1 MLKGHP
7 KGLLVAFFANM
18 GERFGFYTMMGILVL
33 FLQARFGLAEENAG
47 LIYSIFYAAI
57 YALALVGGI
66 VADRFAGMKKTI
78 TLGIVMMALGYF
90 ILALPVIGIEM
101 GLIPVCFGL
110 FVIAFGNGMFKGN
123 LQAVV
128 GNLYEKK
135 EYAHLRDSAFSIFY
149 MGINI
154 GALFAPTVAVKL
166 RDWYLGTQGMIAN
179 KNLPALCHSYMG
191 GTQDATTTQNLQ
203 ILADNASMNGAVN
216 NLGEF
221 ASSYINAFSTGYNY
235 AFGFAAMMML
245 VSLLVYF
252 IFNKHLAPGFAL
264 PVATTADGKAVAEMP
279 AKEVKERIVA
289 LCLVFAVVIFFWMSF
304 HQNGLTMTFFARDY
318 TSPNVA
324 PDTSFWFD
332 LSVLLPIFAAAL
344 GIYMMIKKIATSKER
359 LIGAL
364 LTVGFGIVAYY
375 TFNSLPASIEVSP
388 ELFQHL
394 NPFFIV
400 SLTPVVVGMFSWLNK
415 KGIEPT
421 APRKIAYGMIL
432 ASAGFV
438 VLLVSSLGLASPAD
452 IKADPTSFTAAA
464 DGISPY
470 WLISTY
476 FILTIAELFL
486 SPMGISFVS
495 KVAPPKFKGMMQGL
509 WLCATA
515 VGNQLLFVGAIF
527 YNSTALWITWGFF
540 VVCCLVSAAVMFSL
554 LKRIERVA
562 K

>member
-33 FLQARFGLAEENAG
+33 FLQARFGLDGKTAG
-47 LIYSIFYAAI
+47 IIYSVFYAAI

-66 VADRFAGMKKTI
+66 VADRVAGMKKTI

-90 ILALPVIGIEM
+90 ILALPVIGITM
-101 GLIPVCFGL
+101 GLVPVCFGL

-135 EYAHLRDSAFSIFY
+135 EYSHLRDSAFSIFY

-166 RDWYLGTQGMIAN
+166 RDWYLNSQNFGYDSSLPAVCHNYIAN
-179 KNLPALCHSYMG
+179 PGNPEVAS
-191 GTQDATTTQNLQ
+191 NLQ
-203 ILADNASMNGAVN
+203 MLAEKASLNGAVN
-216 NLGEF
+216 DLGSF
-221 ASSYINAFSTGYNY
+221 ASSYVEAFSTGYNY

-245 VSLLVYF
+245 VSLIVYF
-252 IFNKHLAPGFAL
+252 VFNKHLAPGFAV
-264 PVATTADGKAVAEMP
+264 PVATTADGKVVAEMP

-304 HQNGLTMTFFARDY
+304 HQNGLSLTFYARDF
-318 TSPNVA
+318 VA
-324 PDTSFWFD
+324 SSVPASTAFWFY
-332 LSVLLPIFAAAL
+332 LSVLLPIFGTAL
-344 GIYMMIKKIATSKER
+344 GIYMLIKKGATSKDR
-359 LIGAL
+359 LIGVVMTA
-364 LTVGFGIVAYY
+364 VFGILAYY
-375 TFNSLPASIEVSP
+375 LYNQLPADNTISA

-400 SLTPVVVGMFSWLNK
+400 SLTPVVVGIFSWLNK
-415 KGIEPT
+415 KGMEPT

-432 ASAGFV
+432 ASVGFV
-438 VLLVSSLGLASPAD
+438 LVLISSLNLASPAELNGVPSPD
-452 IKADPTSFTAAA
+452 R
-464 DGISPY
+464 ISPY
-470 WLISTY
+470 WLVGTY

-495 KVAPPKFKGMMQGL
+495 KVAPPKFKGIMQGL

-515 VGNQLLFVGAIF
+515 VGNQLLFVGAIL
-527 YNSTALWITWGFF
+527 YDSTALWITWGFF
-540 VVCCLVSAAVMFSL
+540 VVCCLISAAVMFSL

>member
-33 FLQARFGLAEENAG
+33 FLQARFGLDGKTAG
-47 LIYSIFYAAI
+47 IIYSVFYAAI

-66 VADRFAGMKKTI
+66 VADRVAGMKKTI

-90 ILALPVIGIEM
+90 ILALPVLGISM

-135 EYAHLRDSAFSIFY
+135 EYSHLRDSAFSIFY

-166 RDWYLGTQGMIAN
+166 RDWYLNSQGFGFDSSLPAVCHNYINTQGAN
-179 KNLPALCHSYMG
+179 PEVTS
-191 GTQDATTTQNLQ
+191 NLQ
-203 ILADNASMNGAVN
+203 MLAEKASLNGAVN
-216 NLGEF
+216 DLGSF
-221 ASSYINAFSTGYNY
+221 ASSYVEAFSTGYNY
-235 AFGFAAMMML
+235 AFGFAAIMML
-245 VSLLVYF
+245 VSLIVYF
-252 IFNKHLAPGFAL
+252 VFNKHLAPGFAV
-264 PVATTADGKAVAEMP
+264 PQATTADGKVVAEMP

-304 HQNGLTMTFFARDY
+304 HQNGLSLTFYARDF
-318 TSPNVA
+318 VA
-324 PDTSFWFD
+324 SSVPANTAFWFY
-332 LSVLLPIFAAAL
+332 LSVLLPIFGTAL
-344 GIYMMIKKIATSKER
+344 GIYMLIKRGATSKDR
-359 LIGAL
+359 LIGIVMTA
-364 LTVGFGIVAYY
+364 VFGAVAYY
-375 TFNSLPASIEVSP
+375 LYNQLPADNTISA

-400 SLTPVVVGMFSWLNK
+400 SLTPVVVGIFSWLNK
-415 KGIEPT
+415 KGMEPS

-432 ASAGFV
+432 AAVGFV
-438 VLLVSSLGLASPAD
+438 VVLISALGLASPAD
-452 IKADPTSFTAAA
+452 LNGVPSPDR
-464 DGISPY
+464 ISPY
-470 WLISTY
+470 WLIGTY

-515 VGNQLLFVGAIF
+515 VGNQLLFVGALL
-527 YNSTALWITWGFF
+527 YDSTALWITWGFF
-540 VVCCLVSAAVMFSL
+540 VVCCLISAAVMFSL

>member
-33 FLQARFGLAEENAG
+33 FLQARFGLDGKTAG
-47 LIYSIFYAAI
+47 IIYSVFYAAI

-90 ILALPVIGIEM
+90 ILALPVVGIQM

-135 EYAHLRDSAFSIFY
+135 EYSHLRDSAFSIFY

-166 RDWYLGTQGMIAN
+166 RDWYLNSQGLGYDAS
-179 KNLPALCHSYMG
+179 LPSVCHTYMNG
-191 GTQDATTTQNLQ
+191 GEGVAENLQ
-203 ILADNASMNGAVN
+203 VLAGKASLNGVVGD
-216 NLGEF
+216 LGAF
-221 ASSYINAFSTGYNY
+221 ASKYVEAFSTGYNY
-235 AFGFAAMMML
+235 AFGFAAIMML
-245 VSLLVYF
+245 LSLVIYF
-252 IFNKHLAPGFAL
+252 VFNKHLAPGFAV
-264 PVATTADGKAVAEMP
+264 PAAVTADGKVVAEMP

-304 HQNGLTMTFFARDY
+304 HQNGLTLTFYARDF
-318 TSPNVA
+318 VA
-324 PDTSFWFD
+324 SSVPPSTAFWFY
-332 LSVLLPIFAAAL
+332 LSVLLPIFGAAV
-344 GIYMMIKKIATSKER
+344 GGYMLIKKGATSKDR
-359 LIGAL
+359 VIGIILAAVFGAL
-364 LTVGFGIVAYY
+364 AYY
-375 TFNSLPASIEVSP
+375 QYTSLPLDNSISA

-400 SLTPVVVGMFSWLNK
+400 ALTPIVVGIFSWLNK
-415 KGIEPT
+415 KGLEPT

-432 ASAGFV
+432 AAVGFV
-438 VLLVSSLGLASPAD
+438 VVLVSSLGLSSPAEL
-452 IKADPTSFTAAA
+452 
-464 DGISPY
+464 DGVPSPDRISPY
-470 WLISTY
+470 WLIGTY

-515 VGNQLLFVGAIF
+515 IGNQLLFIGAIF
-527 YNSTALWITWGFF
+527 YESTALWITWAFF
-540 VVCCLVSAAVMFSL
+540 VLCCLISAAVMFGL

>member
-47 LIYSIFYAAI
+47 LIYSVFYAAI

-66 VADRFAGMKKTI
+66 VADRVAGMKKTI

-135 EYAHLRDSAFSIFY
+135 EYSHLRDSAFSIFY
-149 MGINI
+149 MGINV

-166 RDWYLGTQGMIAN
+166 RDWYLNSQGFIAN
-179 KNLPALCHSYMG
+179 KKLPALCHEYI
-191 GTQDATTTQNLQ
+191 GTGTSSADLQ
-203 ILADNASMNGAVN
+203 MLAEKASLNGSVN
-216 NLGEF
+216 DLGSF
-221 ASSYINAFSTGYNY
+221 ASSYIEAFSTGYNY
-235 AFGFAAMMML
+235 AFGFAAIMML
-245 VSLLVYF
+245 VSLIVYF
-252 IFNKHLAPGFAL
+252 VFNKHLVPGFAV
-264 PVATTADGKAVAEMP
+264 PAATTADGKVVAEMP

-304 HQNGLTMTFFARDY
+304 HQNGLTLTFFARDY

-324 PDTSFWFD
+324 PATSFWFD
-332 LSVLLPIFAAAL
+332 LSVLLPIFGAAL
-344 GIYMMIKKIATSKER
+344 GIYMLIKKIATSKER
-359 LIGAL
+359 LIGLVLAG
-364 LTVGFGIVAYY
+364 GFGALAYY
-375 TFNSLPASIEVSP
+375 TFNQLPASTEVSP

-400 SLTPVVVGMFSWLNK
+400 SLTPIVVGIFSWLNK
-415 KGIEPT
+415 KGLEPT

-432 ASAGFV
+432 ASLGFV
-438 VLLVSSLGLASPAD
+438 VLLIASLNLASPAD
-452 IKADPTSFTAAA
+452 VKGGMAATE
-464 DGISPY
+464 GISPY

-476 FILTIAELFL
+476 FVLTIAELFL

-515 VGNQLLFVGAIF
+515 VGNQLLFIGAIF

-540 VVCCLVSAAVMFSL
+540 VVCCIVSAIVMFSL

>member
-33 FLQARFGLAEENAG
+33 FLQARFGLDGKTAG
-47 LIYSIFYAAI
+47 IIYSVFYAAI

-66 VADRFAGMKKTI
+66 VADRVAGMKKTI
-78 TLGIVMMALGYF
+78 TLGIVMMAIGYF
-90 ILALPVIGIEM
+90 ILALPVLGITM
-101 GLIPVCFGL
+101 GLVPVCLGL

-135 EYAHLRDSAFSIFY
+135 EYSHLRDSAFSIFY

-166 RDWYLGTQGMIAN
+166 RDWYLNSQGFGFDSS
-179 KNLPALCHSYMG
+179 LPAVCHNYINTNG
-191 GTQDATTTQNLQ
+191 ANPEVVTNLQ
-203 ILADNASMNGAVN
+203 SLAEKASLNGAVN
-216 NLGEF
+216 DLGSF
-221 ASSYINAFSTGYNY
+221 ASSYVEAFSTGYNY
-235 AFGFAAMMML
+235 AFGFAALMML
-245 VSLLVYF
+245 VSLIVYF
-252 IFNKHLAPGFAL
+252 VFNKHLAPGFAV
-264 PVATTADGKAVAEMP
+264 PQATTADGKVVAEMP

-304 HQNGLTMTFFARDY
+304 HQNGLSLTFYARDF
-318 TSPNVA
+318 VA
-324 PDTSFWFD
+324 SSVPANTAFWFY
-332 LSVLLPIFAAAL
+332 LSVLLPIFGTAL
-344 GIYMMIKKIATSKER
+344 GIYMLIKRGATSKDR
-359 LIGAL
+359 VIGIAM
-364 LTVGFGIVAYY
+364 TAIFGAAAYY
-375 TFNSLPASIEVSP
+375 LYNQLPADNTISA

-400 SLTPVVVGMFSWLNK
+400 SLTPVVVGIFSWLNK
-415 KGIEPT
+415 KGMEPS

-432 ASAGFV
+432 AAVGFV
-438 VLLVSSLGLASPAD
+438 VVLISALGLASPAD
-452 IKADPTSFTAAA
+452 LNGVPSPDR
-464 DGISPY
+464 ISPY
-470 WLISTY
+470 WLIGTY

-515 VGNQLLFVGAIF
+515 VGNQLLFVGALL
-527 YNSTALWITWGFF
+527 YDSTALWITWGFF
-540 VVCCLVSAAVMFSL
+540 VVCCLISAAVMFSL

>member
-33 FLQARFGLAEENAG
+33 FLQARFGLDGKTAG
-47 LIYSIFYAAI
+47 IIYSVFYAAI

-66 VADRFAGMKKTI
+66 VADRVAGMKKTI
-78 TLGIVMMALGYF
+78 TLGIVMMAIGYL
-90 ILALPVIGIEM
+90 ILALPVLGITM
-101 GLIPVCFGL
+101 GLVPVCLGL

-135 EYAHLRDSAFSIFY
+135 EYSHLRDSAFSIFY

-166 RDWYLGTQGMIAN
+166 RDWYLNSQGFGFDSS
-179 KNLPALCHSYMG
+179 LPAVCHNYINTNG
-191 GTQDATTTQNLQ
+191 ANPEVVTNLQ
-203 ILADNASMNGAVN
+203 SLAEKASLNGAVN
-216 NLGEF
+216 DLGSF
-221 ASSYINAFSTGYNY
+221 ASSYVEAFSTGYNY
-235 AFGFAAMMML
+235 AFGFAALMML
-245 VSLLVYF
+245 VSLIVYF
-252 IFNKHLAPGFAL
+252 VFNKHLAPGFAV
-264 PVATTADGKAVAEMP
+264 PQATTADGKVVAEMP

-304 HQNGLTMTFFARDY
+304 HQNGLSLTFYARDF
-318 TSPNVA
+318 VA
-324 PDTSFWFD
+324 SSVPANTAFWFY
-332 LSVLLPIFAAAL
+332 LSVLLPIFGTAL
-344 GIYMMIKKIATSKER
+344 GIYMLIKRGATSKDR
-359 LIGAL
+359 VIGIAM
-364 LTVGFGIVAYY
+364 TAIFGAAAYY
-375 TFNSLPASIEVSP
+375 LYNQLPADNTISA

-400 SLTPVVVGMFSWLNK
+400 SLTPVVVGIFSWLNK
-415 KGIEPT
+415 KGMEPS

-432 ASAGFV
+432 AAVGFV
-438 VLLVSSLGLASPAD
+438 VVLISALGLASPAD
-452 IKADPTSFTAAA
+452 LNGVPSPDR
-464 DGISPY
+464 ISPY
-470 WLISTY
+470 WLIGTY

-515 VGNQLLFVGAIF
+515 VGNQLLFVGALL
-527 YNSTALWITWGFF
+527 YDSTALWITWGFF
-540 VVCCLVSAAVMFSL
+540 VVCCLISAAVMFSL